1 MQFCV
6 FRWRISQKIKQLYKA
21 VNPRSRKRIKNDNI
35 MTKDE
40 ALSILLEIRG
50 YLMTWDYNATL
61 EVLQE
66 RIKLA
71 NELKTTI

>member
-1 MQFCV
+1 
-6 FRWRISQKIKQLYKA
+6 
-21 VNPRSRKRIKNDNI
+21 